1 MRFSARPLKTSLQ
14 TICKTEYHKL
24 NFIPPDTVRGNIFVQ
39 RRKKVQKRFITTS
52 ILAAYK
58 EYLISEERSPA
69 TIEKYIR
76 DVAAFAEYVQ
86 MSEITKDAV
95 LAYKR
100 QIMQNY
106 AARSVNSM
114 LSSINSLFAFLR
126 WHDLKVKTL
135 KIQRQIFCSE
145 KKELTKSE
153 YARLCK
159 AAEKR
164 NERLKLILQTI
175 CGTGIRVS
183 ELRYITV
190 EAAKQGEAVV
200 NCKSKTRVIFIV
212 KELRKKLLR
221 YAAEQNIKTGMI
233 FITKEGKPIN
243 RTNIWREMKSLCKA
257 ANVNPQKVFP
267 HNLRHLFARVFYG
280 IEKDI
285 AKLADILG
293 HSSINTTRIYIIST
307 GTEHRRRM
315 ENMHLIL

>member
-1 MRFSARPLKTSLQ
+1 M
-14 TICKTEYHKL
+14 
-24 NFIPPDTVRGNIFVQ
+24 
-39 RRKKVQKRFITTS
+39 QKRFITTS

-58 EYLISEERSPA
+58 EHLISEERSPA

-153 YARLCK
+153 YARLCE

-233 FITKEGKPIN
+233 FITKAGKPIN

>member
-1 MRFSARPLKTSLQ
+1 MKKRIVSTAQIAAFKALLVLEEKSAA
-14 TICKTEYHKL
+14 
-24 NFIPPDTVRGNIFVQ
+24 
-39 RRKKVQKRFITTS
+39 TT
-52 ILAAYK
+52 
-58 EYLISEERSPA
+58 
-69 TIEKYIR
+69 EKYIR
-76 DVAAFAEYVQ
+76 DVKAFAEYMQ
-86 MSEITKDAV
+86 NNEITKESV
-95 LAYKR
+95 LAYKKHI
-100 QIMQNY
+100 QQNY
-106 AARSVNSM
+106 AVRSVNSM
-114 LSSINSLFAFLR
+114 IASINGFFSFLC
-126 WHDLKVKTL
+126 WYDLKVKAL
-135 KIQRQIFCSE
+135 KIQRQMFCSE
-145 KKELTKSE
+145 EKELTKPE
-153 YARLCK
+153 YLRLCR
-159 AAEKR
+159 AADEKR

-190 EAAKQGEAVV
+190 EAVKNGEAVV

-233 FITKEGKPIN
+233 FITKAGKPIN

>member
-1 MRFSARPLKTSLQ
+1 M
-14 TICKTEYHKL
+14 
-24 NFIPPDTVRGNIFVQ
+24 
-39 RRKKVQKRFITTS
+39 QKRFITTS

-126 WHDLKVKTL
+126 WHDLKVKAL
-135 KIQRQIFCSE
+135 KIQRQVFCSE
-145 KKELTKSE
+145 EKELTKPE
-153 YARLCK
+153 YLRLCR
-159 AAEKR
+159 AADEKR

-233 FITKEGKPIN
+233 FITKAGKPIN